1 MSRWRYES
9 VILKPS
15 PIEIFATMIAFSPTR
30 ADAFSMLITT
40 GDFESAA
47 ALGRPLHT
55 TAVNATSVTTRR
67 LTGRVPP
74 PNRGLRPRRAGC
86 RCGNRLAQALRRD
99 TYCETAKT
107 QITRSEEHTSELQ
120 SHSDLVCR

>member
-47 ALGRPLHT
+47 TLGRPLPT

-67 LTGRVPP
+67 LTRRVPP
-74 PNRGLRPRRAGC
+74 RIHAPGEPVVAEATGSPGRKTSSRHLLRNREDPDHAAR
-86 RCGNRLAQALRRD
+86 GNVL
-99 TYCETAKT
+99 
-107 QITRSEEHTSELQ
+107 
-120 SHSDLVCR
+120 